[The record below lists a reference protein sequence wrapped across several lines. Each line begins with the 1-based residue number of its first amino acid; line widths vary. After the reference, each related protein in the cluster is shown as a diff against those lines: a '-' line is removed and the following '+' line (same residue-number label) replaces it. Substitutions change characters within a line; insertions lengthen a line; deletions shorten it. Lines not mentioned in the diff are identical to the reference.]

1 MTSRPVTN
9 RIVLLI
15 YGRKFFDTKRAQK
28 LDNAGRIK
36 DLRPQ
41 ELFKDVAGINT
52 GNICVDFGSGTGIF
66 ALPMAKLAGS
76 KGKVYAIDSSVEI
89 LAYIKAKNPPS
100 NLVLVQSDVERT
112 GLDSQIADICLLAFI
127 LHEVKEP
134 ARVIAEAIRLLK
146 SNGRL
151 VIVEWKAELD
161 SPGPPQGK
169 RISREQIGRWFRQV
183 DLNLERYIDWSH
195 NNT

>member
-1 MTSRPVTN
+1 VTSRPVTN